1 MPISRFGLLLALLL
15 GGCAT
20 RITSVQR
27 IGLDQFVGK
36 SREYLLAELGTPSST
51 QAAQT
56 RQGRDVAN
64 LTFVSQSSE
73 LVRPDLNFVFSG
85 TNEPDTAWV
94 DRRRCAMT
102 FHVVGDTV
110 AAWSLAGNACE
121 GSPLPH
127 KGSQV
132 AWARDRLA
140 AESSALST
148 APAADV
154 SGTFVEKGSF
164 YSQ

>member
-1 MPISRFGLLLALLL
+1 MPVIRYGLLLALLL
-15 GGCAT
+15 EGCAT
-20 RITSVQR
+20 RITSAQR

-36 SREYLLAELGTPSST
+36 PRAYLLAELGAPHST

-56 RQGRDVAN
+56 RQGIGVAN
-64 LTFVSQSSE
+64 LTFVSQSDE

-85 TNEPDTAWV
+85 TNEPGTAWV

-102 FHVVGDTV
+102 FHIVDDTV
-110 AAWSLAGNACE
+110 TAWSLAGNACE